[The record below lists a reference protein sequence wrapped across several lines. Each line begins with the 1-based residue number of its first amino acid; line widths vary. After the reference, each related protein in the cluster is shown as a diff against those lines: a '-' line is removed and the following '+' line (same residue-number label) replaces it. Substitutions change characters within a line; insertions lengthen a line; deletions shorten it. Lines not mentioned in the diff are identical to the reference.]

1 LVEKAKSLLEIN
13 LKEVIE
19 RVEQRYGV
27 RLPRK
32 IVMVDYGEDVGDLF
46 IKFSHE
52 KIVDGEITQDGITIM
67 HYGENNKLVAIEI
80 TDITKL

>member
-1 LVEKAKSLLEIN
+1 MEID

-19 RVEQRYGV
+19 RIEQRYGV
-27 RLPRK
+27 RLPRR

-52 KIVDGEITQDGITIM
+52 KIVDGEVTQDG
-67 HYGENNKLVAIEI
+67 
-80 TDITKL
+80 